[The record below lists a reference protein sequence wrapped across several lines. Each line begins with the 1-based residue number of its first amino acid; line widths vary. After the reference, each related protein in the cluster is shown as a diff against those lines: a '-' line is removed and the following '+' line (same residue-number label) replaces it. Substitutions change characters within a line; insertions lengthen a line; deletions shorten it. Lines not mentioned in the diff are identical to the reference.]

1 MAQKIIFF
9 LAGPTATENE
19 LAQIALLNAMTAAP
33 YEVKVRN
40 TLQSASYDDAI
51 EACDLVAGTIPTAF
65 NAVTGYG
72 TAHVS
77 RPVKLQV
84 IPATAAITGTA
95 TQQLSVLKAVGTSIA
110 ALTLSTVTAVT
121 TAYASDD
128 TDVATVHSSN
138 GLITGV
144 GAGTCTITA
153 THTYSSGLTVT
164 GTCAVTV
171 TAG

>member
-9 LAGPTATENE
+9 LAGPTATSGE

-40 TLQSASYDDAI
+40 SLESASYDDTI

-65 NAVTGYG
+65 AGVTDYG
-72 TAHVS
+72 TAHAS

-84 IPATAAITGTA
+84 IPATAAIVGTG
-95 TQQLSVLKAVGTSIA
+95 TQQLAVLKAVGTSIT

-121 TAYASDD
+121 TAYESDD
-128 TDVATVHSSN
+128 TDVATVHASN

-144 GAGTCTITA
+144 APGTCTVTA
-153 THTYSSGLTVT
+153 THTYSTGLTVT